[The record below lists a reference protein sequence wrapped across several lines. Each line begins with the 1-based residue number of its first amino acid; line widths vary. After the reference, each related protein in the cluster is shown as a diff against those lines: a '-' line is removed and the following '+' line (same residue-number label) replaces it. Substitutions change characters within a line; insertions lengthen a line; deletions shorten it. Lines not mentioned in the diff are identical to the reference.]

1 MHPVIACKNALYPLL
16 LATRAGIAHKILEIQ
31 ALAAHPA
38 IGNYP
43 LDIIRVLMLQSVLPL
58 ILS

>member
-1 MHPVIACKNALYPLL
+1 MHPMIAFLNVVYPLL
-16 LATRAGIAHKILEIQ
+16 HATRAELAHKILEIQ
-31 ALAAHPA
+31 AFAAHPA
-38 IGNYP
+38 TGNYP

>member
-1 MHPVIACKNALYPLL
+1 MHPVIACQNALYPLL
-16 LATRAGIAHKILEIQ
+16 NATRAGIAHKILEIQ
-31 ALAAHPA
+31 AFATHPA
-38 IGNYP
+38 TGNYP